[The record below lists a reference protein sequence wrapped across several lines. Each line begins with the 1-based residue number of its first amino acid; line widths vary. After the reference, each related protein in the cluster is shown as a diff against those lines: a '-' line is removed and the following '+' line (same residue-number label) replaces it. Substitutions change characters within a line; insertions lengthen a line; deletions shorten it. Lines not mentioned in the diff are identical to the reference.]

1 MSKKSHTRAEI
12 PLSPV
17 VERIIEDNEAND
29 LTGEVSDVT
38 FNKTIRVICKNV
50 GIDER
55 VKLYQAGKYIGGEK
69 WIFDSNFLSY
79 GKKIL
84 ATNLYLRGADLYLIS
99 KLMGH
104 SSVSMTE
111 GYIVCGLR
119 DLPEKVLQYFQTF
132 K

>member
-1 MSKKSHTRAEI
+1 MKTTLKAAFLAKYPRYMNI
-12 PLSPV
+12 LSMY
-17 VERIIEDNEAND
+17 EQAND
-29 LTGEVSDVT
+29 LTGKEVSDVT

-84 ATNLYLRGADLYLIS
+84 CH
-99 KLMGH
+99 KP
-104 SSVSMTE
+104 VSAW
-111 GYIVCGLR
+111 CRSLSH
-119 DLPEKVLQYFQTF
+119 
-132 K
+132 